1 MVAARVWSMDSPSR
15 ETELIQVRAQ
25 FRPRLRREIQNHEA
39 NRICNPTVVHPSGSI
54 HDYIGSMLPRGSF
67 SITATLSKLPDR
79 MAGSMTKNK
88 LDTPVASPVQGRR
101 QFGSRAAL
109 FAGFGTLLILMA
121 TVSIDSLYT
130 LEAFETHN
138 TQIRQEF
145 VYREHTL
152 EQVRTGVYESG
163 DIMSDDAVIEADQQ
177 SQKRLR
183 TEFQSIRD
191 QTTAS
196 LKACIESLPTD
207 KRESFQHLAEEL
219 ERYWLKVDAIF
230 ALHATEK
237 RGLGHSALRSDVLSQ
252 YAEVLAI
259 TKEVR
264 AVNDN
269 ELKET
274 DQRIVETFV
283 QFRRR
288 LLVFAM
294 IGFSFGLILATT
306 TIVYAGRLEKSLQEK
321 YRESLQ
327 AQRELKELSKRL
339 VDAEERER
347 RAISRELHD
356 EVGQSLS
363 ALLIDVENLTEMCS
377 EDSAFRQGLHRIK
390 TLAENCVNEVR
401 NMALLLR
408 PSMLDDLGLIAALD
422 WQAREV
428 SKRTGMIVD
437 TVDENVSETLP
448 EKYKTCVYR
457 IVQEALNNCSKHA
470 YARKIRVV
478 VRQEPNCLR
487 VSIEDDGKGFDAS
500 RVRGLGLVGMNERV
514 SQLGGV
520 LKVESDPARG
530 THLRVDL
537 PLPNASPMQ
546 GD

>member
-1 MVAARVWSMDSPSR
+1 MSDMKPDQPVAFKAPSR
-15 ETELIQVRAQ
+15 DW
-25 FRPRLRREIQNHEA
+25 
-39 NRICNPTVVHPSGSI
+39 SGS
-54 HDYIGSMLPRGSF
+54 R
-67 SITATLSKLPDR
+67 T
-79 MAGSMTKNK
+79 
-88 LDTPVASPVQGRR
+88 
-101 QFGSRAAL
+101 AL

-121 TVSIDSLYT
+121 TVSLDSLYT

-152 EQVRTGVYESG
+152 ELVRTGVYESG
-163 DIMSDDAVIEADQQ
+163 DIMSDSAVIESDLQ
-177 SQKRLR
+177 SQERLR
-183 TEFQSIRD
+183 IKFQSIRN
-191 QTTAS
+191 QTTAA
-196 LKACIESLPTD
+196 LKACIESLPAG
-207 KRESFQHLAEEL
+207 KRGPFQHLADEL
-219 ERYWLKVDAIF
+219 ERYWLKGDRLF
-230 ALHATEK
+230 ATHATEMK
-237 RGLGHSALRSDVLSQ
+237 GLGHSALRSDVLSK

-259 TKEVR
+259 TREVR

-274 DQRIVETFV
+274 DQRIAETFA

-288 LLVFAM
+288 LLVFGM
-294 IGFSFGLILATT
+294 IGFSFGLVLATT

-327 AQRELKELSKRL
+327 AQRELKALSKRL

-363 ALLIDVENLTEMCS
+363 ALLIDVGNLTEMCT
-377 EDSAFRQGLHRIK
+377 EDAVFRQGLHRIK

-408 PSMLDDLGLIAALD
+408 PSMLDDLGLVAALD

-428 SKRTGMIVD
+428 SKRTGVIVD
-437 TVDENVSETLP
+437 TVDENVSESLP
-448 EKYKTCVYR
+448 EEYKTCVYR

-470 YARKIRVV
+470 YAKNVRVV
-478 VRQEPNCLR
+478 VRQEPNYLR
-487 VSIEDDGKGFDAS
+487 LSIEDDGKGFDAT

-520 LKVESDPARG
+520 LKVESGPARG
-530 THLRVDL
+530 TRLRVDL
-537 PLPNASPMQ
+537 PLPTALRQPGELSS
-546 GD
+546 